1 MRTRRSDA
9 RRGQAALWLVPVL
22 LLVAVGAWYLAN
34 MVQENARLKS
44 ELAAKPGGTAAPA
57 ARPAA
62 PAAPAAPVTS
72 SGPVVGGRSLDEDHQ
87 KAMRQ
92 VLEGEQ
98 GATKRAWI
106 QVQAGDKEAAAL
118 GEQLSGVFKAA
129 GWTVSS
135 SLVTGM
141 TLKPGIFMFEAEEAS
156 PDYVATARESLKAAG
171 LEAMNAGGYRAFYE
185 EKKQANPKW
194 VGIELGADQEYA
206 IVIGPKP
213 AG

>member
-1 MRTRRSDA
+1 M
-9 RRGQAALWLVPVL
+9 VPVL

-44 ELAAKPGGTAAPA
+44 ELAAKPGASAPTAAPA
-57 ARPAA
+57 AAR

-72 SGPVVGGRSLDEDHQ
+72 SGPVAGGRTLDEDHQ

-106 QVQAGDKEAAAL
+106 QVQAGDKEAAAFAD
-118 GEQLSGVFKAA
+118 QLSGVFKAA

-194 VGIELGADQEYA
+194 VGIQLTPDMEYA